1 MKRKKVLSVALFG
14 TLTLGS
20 IVGMASC
27 GEQEVGIPDDA
38 TVEWTGLETVTLNMG
53 DEAPDPLEGVTA
65 TSSYGDTLKVVLD
78 EANSMTIDTGYPG
91 TYTVYYYAE
100 TEDGTRVDETGTG
113 YAYKTFIVERGTV
126 LDNSTFDTGVAGWNG
141 NGNAGSIMAF
151 SWDSEEKALKVDITN
166 AGGEY
171 WNNQV
176 EYNGLNLEANT
187 TYEISF
193 KAKSNSGRNIGV
205 TMEIPAEGY
214 AVVENPNCYGLA
226 TTSTYQDYKFY
237 YTTGDKDLT
246 AIKLGFLLGRFTE
259 ADDVAAG
266 ETDTV
271 WIDDVYVKALDKT
284 ANTTGVV
291 FENAETYKLDGLD
304 PFGSFAKAPAV
315 TATDAEG
322 NDITS
327 KLVKT
332 GVVPTSFTDTM
343 TKANFAEQYMYTD
356 EEGNISYV
364 RREYTWSKPAN
375 RENEWDLM
383 NDDFNDGLIYW
394 SLEEN
399 GNVEITEKDGI
410 ATIKALKDKCE
421 EPDYMGQ
428 LQQNNTGNVL
438 KAGETYYVEA
448 KAKVDDPSVRTLRL
462 EFCANAGGNP
472 NAKTDMIFEK
482 ANEWQIFKSTEYT
495 PATDISGG
503 GLRVGLLLAEY
514 NVKYTMDV
522 DYIRIV
528 KK

>member
-14 TLTLGS
+14 ALTLGS
-20 IVGMASC
+20 IVSMTSC
-27 GEQEVGIPDDA
+27 GGQEVGIPDDA
-38 TVEWTGLETVTLNMG
+38 TVEWAGLETVTLSMG

-65 TSSYGDTLKVVLD
+65 TSSYGDKLKVVLD
-78 EANSMTIDTGYPG
+78 SKNSMTIDTGYPG

-113 YAYKTFIVERGTV
+113 YAYKTFIVERGTA

-176 EYNGLNLEANT
+176 EYNGLNLKANT

-205 TMEIPAEGY
+205 TMEVPAEGY
-214 AVVENPNCYGLA
+214 AVVETPNCYGLA
-226 TTSTYQDYKFY
+226 TTSTYQDFKFY
-237 YTTGDKDLT
+237 YTTGNKDLS

-271 WIDDVYVKALDKT
+271 WIDDVYVKALEKT

-291 FENAETYKLDGLD
+291 FENADLYELDGLD
-304 PFGSFAKAPAV
+304 PFGSLAKAPAV
-315 TATDAEG
+315 TATDAAG

-332 GVVPTSFTDTM
+332 GVTPTSFADTI

-356 EEGNISYV
+356 DEGNISYV
-364 RREYTWSKPAN
+364 RREFVWNKPAN

-383 NDDFNDGLIYW
+383 NDDFNDGLLYW

-399 GNVEITEKDGI
+399 ELVDITEKDGI
-410 ATIKALKDKCE
+410 ATIAALKDSSTQ
-421 EPDYMGQ
+421 PDWGAQ

-438 KAGETYYVEA
+438 KAGETYYVEV
-448 KAKVDDPSVRTLRL
+448 KAKVDNPSVRTLRL
-462 EFCANAGGNP
+462 EFCGP
-472 NAKTDMIFEK
+472 TRKTDMIFEK
-482 ANEWQIFKSTEYT
+482 ADEWQVFKSQEYT
-495 PATDISGG
+495 PETDVAGG
-503 GLRVGLLLAEY
+503 SLRIGLLLGEY

-522 DYIRIV
+522 DYIKII